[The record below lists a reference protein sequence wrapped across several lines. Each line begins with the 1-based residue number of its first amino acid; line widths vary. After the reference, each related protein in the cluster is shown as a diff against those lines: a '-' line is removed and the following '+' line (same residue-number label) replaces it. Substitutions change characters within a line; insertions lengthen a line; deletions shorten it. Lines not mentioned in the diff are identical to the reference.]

1 MDVGRSFSYVT
12 DDEEW
17 WKKIL
22 IGGLLTLIPV
32 IGGFYGMG
40 YMIETL
46 TNVIRGREVPLPE
59 AVDDFGGKLVKGL
72 LSWVI
77 SLIYALPLIIVS
89 ACAGAGS
96 GVFANAIDDPQTG
109 ETVGVVW
116 SVCFGCVSFLYG
128 ILMGLVLPFA
138 LATYAD
144 TGQLGDALK
153 LGKIFGMLKENIGP
167 AFVVLLVSMLA
178 GILAAIAGTIL
189 CGIGL
194 FVTALYA
201 QLVMAYLYGNLYLKA
216 KPAVL

>member
-1 MDVGRSFSYVT
+1 MDVGRSFSYVF

-17 WKKIL
+17 WKKVL

-32 IGGFYGMG
+32 VGGFYGMG
-40 YMIETL
+40 YMIQTL

-59 AVDDFGGKLVKGL
+59 ATDSFGGKLMKGL
-72 LSWVI
+72 LAWVI
-77 SLIYALPLIIVS
+77 GLIYALPLIIVS
-89 ACAGAGS
+89 TCAGAGS
-96 GVFANAIDDPQTG
+96 GIFASVIDDANTAG
-109 ETVGVVW
+109 TVGAVW
-116 SVCFGCVSFLYG
+116 SACFGCVSLLYG

-144 TGQLGDALK
+144 TEQFGDALK
-153 LGKIFGMLKENIGP
+153 LGDIFGMLRENIGP
-167 AFVVLLVSMLA
+167 AFVVLLVSILA
-178 GILAAIAGTIL
+178 GIVASIAGTIL

-194 FVTALYA
+194 FATMLYA